1 MNKIKLNV
9 SFDIIEDV
17 KKQEEFFKITNEEKQ
32 KVMQTTNFLQKHIK
46 DIEQEIKEMFTFD
59 DFEWVENL
67 KVKLIEVEE
76 EQKYNVKFK
85 VKSSFGTVGI
95 FLYKKGDEVLA
106 GDNFKAYYPKEDEC
120 KLTEQEIRDFQ
131 NGDILFEHFAVKVEE
146 LEE

>member
-1 MNKIKLNV
+1 MSKIKLNV

-67 KVKLIEVEE
+67 KVKLIEVGR
-76 EQKYNVKFK
+76 N
-85 VKSSFGTVGI
+85 
-95 FLYKKGDEVLA
+95 
-106 GDNFKAYYPKEDEC
+106 KE
-120 KLTEQEIRDFQ
+120 
-131 NGDILFEHFAVKVEE
+131 
-146 LEE
+146 

>member
-76 EQKYNVKFK
+76 WL
-85 VKSSFGTVGI
+85 I
-95 FLYKKGDEVLA
+95 
-106 GDNFKAYYPKEDEC
+106 
-120 KLTEQEIRDFQ
+120 
-131 NGDILFEHFAVKVEE
+131 
-146 LEE
+146 

>member
-17 KKQEEFFKITNEEKQ
+17 KKQAEFFKITNEEKQ

-76 EQKYNVKFK
+76 
-85 VKSSFGTVGI
+85 
-95 FLYKKGDEVLA
+95 
-106 GDNFKAYYPKEDEC
+106 
-120 KLTEQEIRDFQ
+120 
-131 NGDILFEHFAVKVEE
+131 
-146 LEE
+146 